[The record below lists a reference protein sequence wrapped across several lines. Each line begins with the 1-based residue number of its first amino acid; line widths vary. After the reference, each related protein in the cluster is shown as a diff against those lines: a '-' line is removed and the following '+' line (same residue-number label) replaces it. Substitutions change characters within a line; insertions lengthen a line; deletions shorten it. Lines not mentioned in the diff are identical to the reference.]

1 MCAQGREGCG
11 EGGVP
16 CRGDSTGH
24 TDAPQP
30 NLMGCGDRRREMAA
44 RTWITHSLWPEAPGG
59 VCALATGSLLLPRQ
73 GERHTHLRM
82 AAPAMPAK
90 RISGRGGRGQGTS
103 QEAMETVLGGGNP
116 S

>member
-1 MCAQGREGCG
+1 M
-11 EGGVP
+11 
-16 CRGDSTGH
+16 
-24 TDAPQP
+24 
-30 NLMGCGDRRREMAA
+30 
-44 RTWITHSLWPEAPGG
+44 
-59 VCALATGSLLLPRQ
+59 ATGSLLLPRQ